1 LEGYY
6 ITIPKLRRK
15 VIPYLGFFANNM
27 GSWRGIALPRENLEE
42 MQYPHEGNL

>member
-15 VIPYLGFFANNM
+15 AIPHLGFFTNTM
-27 GSWRGIALPRENLEE
+27 GSWRGIALPKQNLEG
-42 MQYPHEGNL
+42 MRYPHEGNL